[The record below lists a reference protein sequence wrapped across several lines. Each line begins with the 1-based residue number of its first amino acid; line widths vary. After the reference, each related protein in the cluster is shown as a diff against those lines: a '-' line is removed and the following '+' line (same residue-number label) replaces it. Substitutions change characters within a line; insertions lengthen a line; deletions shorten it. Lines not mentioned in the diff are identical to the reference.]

1 MKMIHRSVRAFLL
14 MALGSFVLYEF
25 YPFAKVFAAESAQ
38 TEGTLVQVLREGW
51 SRNHGQV
58 VTRTV
63 KVVFS
68 TDSGKKCD
76 LTTCLYEA
84 DARAAYVGKKLPV
97 RYDPHDPSSNDIG
110 TVRELSYYIF
120 GIYAVGGGL
129 LLAGLVLL
137 FQILSVVRAGPAA

>member
-1 MKMIHRSVRAFLL
+1 MKMILGSVKAVLL
-14 MALGSFVLYEF
+14 MALGLFVLYEF
-25 YPFAKVFAAESAQ
+25 YPFGRVFAAQSAQ

-58 VTRTV
+58 VTRAV
-63 KVVFS
+63 KVVF
-68 TDSGKKCD
+68 TTNSGKEVS

-84 DARAAYVGKKLPV
+84 DARDAHVGKKLPV
-97 RYDPHDPSSNDIG
+97 RYDPHDPNSNDIG